1 MSQDYHRQAHSSPS
15 DTGSTLPVRLFFAS
29 ALGWLMISSV
39 LGLIVSLKLQT
50 PTFMAGCE
58 WFTYGRLEV
67 LQRNA
72 FTYGWIANAIFGV
85 NLWIMSA
92 LARFE
97 FKDSWLA
104 VGGWLGWNLAL
115 TLGLG
120 AIFLGH
126 LNGYALLEMPKEVAP
141 ALFISFLFAT
151 LWPAVAFVRR
161 PTGHV
166 FVSQWYIIGASFVF
180 PVAFG
185 ITQLLVLWYPTSGV
199 LQALIHSWFIQNIQL
214 LWIGASAISAT
225 YYFISKESGRTIS
238 AYYLA
243 TVGFWTYFLFAGWTA
258 PASLL
263 GGPIPV
269 WIQSV
274 GVTTSLMMLVPV
286 IILGIN
292 FFGTLSYSRGF
303 AYAWN
308 NTTLRFVL
316 VGMVSFAVSSAL
328 NIVFSTRSLNAVVR
342 FTDFTVGQQQLVNY
356 GFVSMVFFGA
366 AYYILPRVTGSFW
379 PSAKLVHL
387 HFWSCVIGGLGLAL
401 HLLICGYPT
410 VNSGVM
416 SYYYIPVIFFVLL
429 QLVGHL
435 AFAINSCVMLFAS
448 ARNTNDNPHA

>member
-15 DTGSTLPVRLFFAS
+15 DTGSSLPVRLFFAS
-29 ALGWLMISSV
+29 ALGWLIISSV

-104 VGGWLGWNLAL
+104 VCGWLGWNLAL

-141 ALFISFLFAT
+141 ALFISFLLAA

-214 LWIGASAISAT
+214 LWIGASAIAAT

-274 GVTTSLMMLVPV
+274 GVTTALMMLVPV

-316 VGMVSFAVSSAL
+316 VGMVSFVVSSAL
-328 NIVFSTRSLNAVVR
+328 NILFSTRSLNAVVR

-429 QLVGHL
+429 ELVGHL
-435 AFAINSCVMLFAS
+435 AFAINSLVMLFAS
-448 ARNTNDNPHA
+448 ARNTNDNTHA

>member
-1 MSQDYHRQAHSSPS
+1 MSQDHHRHSHSSRS
-15 DTGSTLPVRLFFAS
+15 DTGSTTPIRLFFAS
-29 ALGWLMISSV
+29 ALGWLIISSV
-39 LGLIVSLKLQT
+39 LGLIVSLKLQL
-50 PTFMAGCE
+50 PSFMAGCE
-58 WFTYGRLEV
+58 WFTYGRLEI

-104 VGGWLGWNLAL
+104 GCGWLAWNLTL
-115 TLGLG
+115 TFGLG
-120 AIFLGH
+120 AILLGH
-126 LNGYALLEMPKEVAP
+126 LNGYSLLEMPKEVAP
-141 ALFISFLFAT
+141 ALFISFLFAA

-180 PVAFG
+180 PVAYA
-185 ITQLLVLWYPTSGV
+185 ITQMLVLWYPTSGV

-214 LWIGASAISAT
+214 LWISASAISAT

-243 TVGFWTYFLFAGWTA
+243 TIGFWTYFLFAGWTG
-258 PASLL
+258 PSTML
-263 GGPIPV
+263 GAPIPD
-269 WIQSV
+269 WIQSI
-274 GVTTSLMMLVPV
+274 GVITSLMMLVPI

-303 AYAWN
+303 SGAWN

-316 VGMVSFAVSSAL
+316 VGIVSFAVSSAL
-328 NIVFSTRSLNAVVR
+328 TIIYSTRSLNAILR
-342 FTDFTVGQQQLVNY
+342 FTDFTVGQQQLASY
-356 GFVSMVFFGA
+356 GFVSMVLFGA
-366 AYYILPRVTGSFW
+366 AYYILPRITGAFW

-387 HFWSCVIGGLGLAL
+387 HFWSCAIGGLGLAL

-410 VNSGVM
+410 NHNGPVS
-416 SYYYIPVIFFVLL
+416 YYIPVIFFVAL
-429 QLVGHL
+429 QLVGHV
-435 AFAINSCVMLFAS
+435 AFAINAYGMLSAS
-448 ARNTNDNPHA
+448 TRNSQDNNHA

>member
-29 ALGWLMISSV
+29 ALGWLIISSV

-126 LNGYALLEMPKEVAP
+126 LNGYVLLEMPKEVAP
-141 ALFISFLFAT
+141 ALFISFLFAA
-151 LWPAVAFVRR
+151 LWPSVAFIRR

-274 GVTTSLMMLVPV
+274 GVTTALMMLVPV

-316 VGMVSFAVSSAL
+316 VGMVSFVVSSAL

>member
-1 MSQDYHRQAHSSPS
+1 MSQDYHRQAPSSPS
-15 DTGSTLPVRLFFAS
+15 DTGSALPVRLFFAS

-126 LNGYALLEMPKEVAP
+126 LNGYVLLEMPKEVAP
-141 ALFISFLFAT
+141 ALFISFLFAA
-151 LWPAVAFVRR
+151 LWPSVAFIRR

-238 AYYLA
+238 TYYLA

-274 GVTTSLMMLVPV
+274 GVTTALMMLVPA

-401 HLLICGYPT
+401 HLLICGYHT

>member
-1 MSQDYHRQAHSSPS
+1 MSQDHHRHSHSSRS
-15 DTGSTLPVRLFFAS
+15 DTGSTTLIRLFFAS
-29 ALGWLMISSV
+29 ALGWLIISSV
-39 LGLIVSLKLQT
+39 LGLIVSLKLQL
-50 PTFMAGCE
+50 PSFMAGCE
-58 WFTYGRLEV
+58 WFTYGRLEI

-104 VGGWLGWNLAL
+104 GCGWLAWNLTL
-115 TLGLG
+115 TFGLG
-120 AIFLGH
+120 AILLGH
-126 LNGYALLEMPKEVAP
+126 LNGYSLLEMPKEVAP
-141 ALFISFLFAT
+141 ALFISFLFAA

-180 PVAFG
+180 PVAYA
-185 ITQLLVLWYPTSGV
+185 ITQMLVLWYPTSGV

-214 LWIGASAISAT
+214 LWISASAISAT

-243 TVGFWTYFLFAGWTA
+243 TIGFWTYFLFAGWTG
-258 PASLL
+258 PSTML
-263 GGPIPV
+263 GAPIPV
-269 WIQSV
+269 WIQSI
-274 GVTTSLMMLVPV
+274 GVITSLMMLVPI

-303 AYAWN
+303 SGAWN

-316 VGMVSFAVSSAL
+316 VGIVSFAVSSAL
-328 NIVFSTRSLNAVVR
+328 TIIYSTRSLNAIVR
-342 FTDFTVGQQQLVNY
+342 FTDFTVGQQQLASY
-356 GFVSMVFFGA
+356 GFVSMVLFGA
-366 AYYILPRVTGSFW
+366 AYYILPRITGAFW

-387 HFWSCVIGGLGLAL
+387 HFWSCAIGGLGLAL

-410 VNSGVM
+410 NHNGPVS
-416 SYYYIPVIFFVLL
+416 YYIPVIFFVAL
-429 QLVGHL
+429 QLVGHV
-435 AFAINSCVMLFAS
+435 AFAINAYGMLSAS
-448 ARNTNDNPHA
+448 TRNSQDNNHA

>member
-1 MSQDYHRQAHSSPS
+1 MSQDYHRQSHSSRS

-29 ALGWLMISSV
+29 ALGWLIISSV
-39 LGLIVSLKLQT
+39 LGLIVSLKLQV
-50 PTFMAGCE
+50 PSFMAGCE

-104 VGGWLGWNLAL
+104 VCGWLGWNLAL
-115 TLGLG
+115 TFGLG
-120 AIFLGH
+120 AILLGH

-141 ALFISFLFAT
+141 ALFISFLFAA
-151 LWPAVAFVRR
+151 LWPSVAFVRR

-274 GVTTSLMMLVPV
+274 GVTTALMMLVPV

-292 FFGTLSYSRGF
+292 FFGTLSYNRGF
-303 AYAWN
+303 ASAWN

-316 VGMVSFAVSSAL
+316 VGIVSFAVSSAL

-356 GFVSMVFFGA
+356 GFVSMVLFGA
-366 AYYILPRVTGSFW
+366 AYYILPRITGSFW

-387 HFWSCVIGGLGLAL
+387 HFWSCAIGGLGLAL

-416 SYYYIPVIFFVLL
+416 SYYIPVIFFVLL
-429 QLVGHL
+429 QLVGHV
-435 AFAINSCVMLFAS
+435 AFAINSSVMLLGS
-448 ARNTNDNPHA
+448 TRTTNDNTHA

>member
-1 MSQDYHRQAHSSPS
+1 MSQDHHRHSHSSRS
-15 DTGSTLPVRLFFAS
+15 DTGSTTLIRLFFAS
-29 ALGWLMISSV
+29 ALGWLIISSV
-39 LGLIVSLKLQT
+39 LGLIVSLKLQL
-50 PTFMAGCE
+50 PSFMAGCE
-58 WFTYGRLEV
+58 WFTYGRLEI

-104 VGGWLGWNLAL
+104 GCGWLAWNLTL
-115 TLGLG
+115 TFGLG
-120 AIFLGH
+120 AILLGH
-126 LNGYALLEMPKEVAP
+126 LNGYSLLEMPKEVAP
-141 ALFISFLFAT
+141 ALFISFLFAA

-180 PVAFG
+180 PVAYA
-185 ITQLLVLWYPTSGV
+185 ITQMLVLWYPTSGV

-214 LWIGASAISAT
+214 LWISASAISAT

-243 TVGFWTYFLFAGWTA
+243 TIGFWTYFLFAGWTG
-258 PASLL
+258 PSTML
-263 GGPIPV
+263 GAPIPV
-269 WIQSV
+269 WIQSI
-274 GVTTSLMMLVPV
+274 GVITSLMMLVPI

-303 AYAWN
+303 SGAWN

-316 VGMVSFAVSSAL
+316 VGIVSFAVSSAL
-328 NIVFSTRSLNAVVR
+328 TIIYSTRSLNAILR
-342 FTDFTVGQQQLVNY
+342 FTDFTVGQQQLASY
-356 GFVSMVFFGA
+356 GFVSMVLFGA
-366 AYYILPRVTGSFW
+366 AYYILPRITGAFW

-387 HFWSCVIGGLGLAL
+387 HFWSCAIGGLGLAL

-410 VNSGVM
+410 NHNGPVS
-416 SYYYIPVIFFVLL
+416 YYIPVIFFVAL
-429 QLVGHL
+429 QLVGHV
-435 AFAINSCVMLFAS
+435 AFAINAYGMLSAS
-448 ARNTNDNPHA
+448 TRNSQDNNHA

>member
-1 MSQDYHRQAHSSPS
+1 MSQDYNRQSHSSKS
-15 DTGSTLPVRLFFAS
+15 DTGSTTPVRLFFAS

-39 LGLIVSLKLQT
+39 LGLIVSLKLQL
-50 PTFMAGCE
+50 PSFMAGCE
-58 WFTYGRLEV
+58 WFTYGRLKV
-67 LQRNA
+67 LQDNA

-104 VGGWLGWNLAL
+104 VCGWLGWNLAL

-120 AIFLGH
+120 AILLGR
-126 LNGYALLEMPKEVAP
+126 LNGYPLLQMPKEVAP
-141 ALFISFLFAT
+141 ALFISFLFAA

-180 PVAFG
+180 PVAYG
-185 ITQLLVLWYPTSGV
+185 ITQLLVIWYPTSGV
-199 LQALIHSWFIQNIQL
+199 LQALVHSWFIQNIQL
-214 LWIGASAISAT
+214 LWVGASAISAT
-225 YYFISKESGRTIS
+225 YYLISKESGRTIS

-258 PASLL
+258 PALLL
-263 GGPIPV
+263 GAPIPV

-274 GVTTSLMMLVPV
+274 GVITSLMMLVPV

-292 FFGTLSYSRGF
+292 FFGTLSYNRGF
-303 AYAWN
+303 SGAWN
-308 NTTLRFVL
+308 NTTLRFIL
-316 VGMVSFAVSSAL
+316 VGIVSFAVSSVL
-328 NIVFSTRSLNAVVR
+328 NILFSTRSLNAIVR

-356 GFVSMVFFGA
+356 GFVSMVIFGA
-366 AYYILPRVTGSFW
+366 AYYILPRITGSFW

-387 HFWSCVIGGLGLAL
+387 HFWSSAIGGVGLSL
-401 HLLICGYPT
+401 YLLICGYPT
-410 VNSGVM
+410 VQGGLAS
-416 SYYYIPVIFFVLL
+416 YYIPVILFVIL

-435 AFAINSCVMLFAS
+435 AFAINSFVMLFAS
-448 ARNTNDNPHA
+448 ARNPHENNHA

>member
-1 MSQDYHRQAHSSPS
+1 MSQDHHRHSHSSRS
-15 DTGSTLPVRLFFAS
+15 DTGSTTPIRLFFAS
-29 ALGWLMISSV
+29 ALGWLIISSV
-39 LGLIVSLKLQT
+39 LGLIVSLKLQL
-50 PTFMAGCE
+50 PSFMAGCE
-58 WFTYGRLEV
+58 WFTYGRLEI

-97 FKDSWLA
+97 FKDSGLAGCGWLA
-104 VGGWLGWNLAL
+104 WNLTL
-115 TLGLG
+115 TFGLG
-120 AIFLGH
+120 AILLGH
-126 LNGYALLEMPKEVAP
+126 LNGYSLLALPKEVAP
-141 ALFISFLFAT
+141 ALFISFLFAA

-180 PVAFG
+180 PVAYA
-185 ITQLLVLWYPTSGV
+185 ITQMLVLWYPTSGV

-214 LWIGASAISAT
+214 LWISASAISAT

-243 TVGFWTYFLFAGWTA
+243 TIGFWTYFLFAGWTG
-258 PASLL
+258 PSTML

-269 WIQSV
+269 WIQSI
-274 GVTTSLMMLVPV
+274 GVITSLMMLVPI

-303 AYAWN
+303 SGAWN

-316 VGMVSFAVSSAL
+316 VGIVSFAVSSAL
-328 NIVFSTRSLNAVVR
+328 TIIYSTRSLNAILR
-342 FTDFTVGQQQLVNY
+342 FTDFTVGQQQLASY
-356 GFVSMVFFGA
+356 GFVSMVLFGA
-366 AYYILPRVTGSFW
+366 AYYILPRITGAFW

-387 HFWSCVIGGLGLAL
+387 HFWSCAIGGLGLAL

-410 VNSGVM
+410 NHNGPVS
-416 SYYYIPVIFFVLL
+416 YYIPVIFFVAL
-429 QLVGHL
+429 QLVGHV
-435 AFAINSCVMLFAS
+435 AFAINAYGMLSAS
-448 ARNTNDNPHA
+448 TRNSQDNNHA

>member
-15 DTGSTLPVRLFFAS
+15 DTGSALPVRLFFAS

-126 LNGYALLEMPKEVAP
+126 LNGYVLLEMPKEVAP
-141 ALFISFLFAT
+141 ALFISFLFAA
-151 LWPAVAFVRR
+151 LWPSVAFIRR

-274 GVTTSLMMLVPV
+274 GVTTALMMLVPV

-316 VGMVSFAVSSAL
+316 VGMVSFVVSSAL